1 MKKGKY
7 LITGSAGFIGSHLV
21 KKISNEYDLIL
32 VDDLS
37 KGSLKFIP
45 KKYRKKLIKK
55 KIQDLHKVNIKKL
68 KGIFHLAAQSSVPFS
83 LKNLNE
89 SSTNNLS
96 SSIKVFDLAKKYSV
110 PIVYASSSAIYGHL
124 SKGKDSVKRYSI
136 TSPYAQDKLTLENYA
151 KMSFDVFKISSVGL
165 RLFNVYGPGQNP
177 NNPYSAVIPIF
188 LNKMKKNISVTINGG
203 YQTRDFIFVDDV
215 IKIMLLSMK
224 KVQNNKKYEIFNVG
238 TNRSVTINYLYSLIK
253 NKLGSKSKFKRR
265 KLDKFDPKKSSG
277 TFKKMNRFLNLK
289 KSFFTKLED
298 GIQKTIDY

>member
-277 TFKKMNRFLNLK
+277 TFKKMNKFLNLK

>member
-37 KGSLKFIP
+37 RGSLKFVP

-55 KIQDLHKVNIKKL
+55 KIQDLHKVNFKKL

-89 SSTNNLS
+89 SSANNLA

-110 PIVYASSSAIYGHL
+110 PLVYASSSAIYGHL
-124 SKGKDSVKRYSI
+124 SKGKDNLKKYSI

-151 KMSFDVFKISSVGL
+151 KMCFEVFKISSVGL

-224 KVQNNKKYEIFNVG
+224 KIQNNKKYEIFNVG

-277 TFKKMNRFLNLK
+277 TFKKMNKFLNLK

-298 GIQKTIDY
+298 GIQKIIDY

>member
-7 LITGSAGFIGSHLV
+7 LITGCAGFIGSHLI
-21 KKISNEYDLIL
+21 KKISDKYDLIL

-37 KGSLKFIP
+37 KGSLKNIP
-45 KKYRKKLIKK
+45 EKLRKRLIKK
-55 KIQDLHKVNIKKL
+55 KIQELDKIKIKKL
-68 KGIFHLAAQSSVPFS
+68 KGIFHLAAQSSAPFS

-89 SSTNNLS
+89 SSTNNLA
-96 SSIKVFDLAKKYSV
+96 SSIKVFDLGKKFSV

-124 SKGKDSVKRYSI
+124 SVGKDNLENYSI

-151 KMSFDVFKISSVGL
+151 KMCHEIFKVSSVGL

-177 NNPYSAVIPIF
+177 NSTYSAVIPIF
-188 LNKMKKNISVTINGG
+188 LKKMKKNISVTINGG
-203 YQTRDFIFVDDV
+203 YQTRDFIFVEDV
-215 IKIMLLSMK
+215 IKIMILSMK
-224 KVQNNKKYEIFNVG
+224 KIQNNKKYEIFNVG
-238 TNRSVTINYLYSLIK
+238 TNRSVTIKYLYNLIK
-253 NKLGSKSKFKRR
+253 NKLGSKSKYKKR

-277 TFKKMNRFLNLK
+277 TFKKLSKFLNLK